1 MPTLSRYCQSPVLM
15 QFVAF
20 LVFGQAFAE
29 EPAGQT
35 ARAWIQTS
43 MMPAAEANQGAA
55 AWGEYVYA
63 ITNRV
68 VAKYDRQTGKRVA
81 ASSGDAHHLNSGFF
95 WEGKLYCA
103 HSNFSNKPDRS
114 DIKVLDPESMQLTTY
129 KDFGQSGGSLT
140 WAVRHK
146 GRWWCNF
153 AFYGKD
159 NPQTYVACFDDRWK
173 EQGRWRYPPEVIER
187 LGRSSISGGIWWND
201 CLLVSGHD
209 ARELYRLR
217 LPADGDVLEHLET
230 MPAAFPGQAF
240 AIDPATGG
248 LVGIDRSRRQI
259 VFARLSS
266 QAE

>member
-1 MPTLSRYCQSPVLM
+1 MPSCGRSSRILVVLLSVS
-15 QFVAF
+15 F
-20 LVFGQAFAE
+20 LFLEQAVGE
-29 EPAGQT
+29 EPAGHT
-35 ARAWIQTS
+35 ARSWLQTS
-43 MMPAAEANQGAA
+43 VMPAAEANQGAA

-68 VAKYDRQTGKRVA
+68 VAKYDRQTGNRVA
-81 ASSGDAHHLNSGFF
+81 SSSGAARHLNSGSF

-114 DIKVLDPESMQLTTY
+114 DIKVLDPQSMELTPY
-129 KDFGQSGGSLT
+129 KDFGQSDGSLT
-140 WAVRHK
+140 WAVRHEGK
-146 GRWWCNF
+146 WWCNF

-159 NPQTYVACFDDRWK
+159 NPRTYVACFDDQWR

-187 LGRSSISGGIWWND
+187 LGRSSVSGGIWWND

-217 LPADGDVLEHLET
+217 LPADGELLEHLET
-230 MPAAFPGQAF
+230 MPAPFPGQAF
-240 AIDPATGG
+240 AVDPATGG

-259 VFARLSS
+259 LFAKLSD